1 VAVTELTYAGQMA
14 IARTFRPTEI
24 LMLVATGYLLLA
36 LPVIALAR
44 RLERRTGSPGP
55 LMIEA

>member
-1 VAVTELTYAGQMA
+1 
-14 IARTFRPTEI
+14 
-24 LMLVATGYLLLA
+24 MLVATGYLLLA